1 MTKEFMQT
9 YQIYLTPL
17 SPIHIGCGED
27 FEPTNYVIDKNVL
40 YHFDPSN
47 LCLLKEKRD
56 ELLNLAKQ
64 DDLLKIQKFFKK
76 NVASAKSFSHYLA
89 NVANGVAD
97 SWEKKIGNVAQYEG
111 SGKGIKEVISALAIE
126 RTSYLPYE
134 NNAYIP
140 GSSFKGT
147 LVTAFL
153 DLEHKKDGN
162 PRLENKVNL
171 IKKYNGEFKES
182 EFRTVKFGDF
192 IPQKEIS
199 SKIYFCINLKKKPN
213 EKGILGK
220 GISLKREAILAGQY
234 RAFQSNLSLWENKYK
249 QKMPYQIN
257 RIFDILNKYYVPIFE
272 EECENLISNKVIDRQ
287 WVARIRALLN
297 ENKTAL
303 IRLGKNGADS
313 KILRSKN
320 TAQIKIMLG
329 KGESTKKDRSSTLWL
344 AGNNER
350 QSNDLLPF
358 GWALLEIKDGQEN
371 AKLKQWCEQQFDAN
385 GVIDKQT
392 LIRQH
397 REEQEQL
404 RKDYEEEIKKIQL
417 TEQQRL
423 AMEREKAELLNS
435 ASDNQ
440 RLVLEFLDKLENTR
454 EKQIDTSGSPLLKE
468 AQSLLSA
475 AVEWSQEE
483 QAFIKEKITFSL
495 LKTKIDFKK
504 KDAERNFKK
513 LVNKLVGTN

>member
-40 YHFDPSN
+40 YYFDPSN

-56 ELLNLAKQ
+56 ELLNLVKQ
-64 DDLLKIQKFFKK
+64 SDLLRIQRFFKANTK
-76 NVASAKSFSHYLA
+76 SAVNFSHYFA
-89 NVANGVAD
+89 NVATGVA
-97 SWEKKIGNVAQYEG
+97 SEWENSIGKVDQRKSN
-111 SGKGIKEVISALAIE
+111 GKEDFNKLAIE

-140 GSSFKGT
+140 GSSFKGA

-153 DLEHKKDGN
+153 DLEHKKAGN

-171 IKKYNGEFKES
+171 IKKYKGEFKDS

-192 IPQKEIS
+192 MPRQEIN
-199 SKIYFCINLKKKPN
+199 SKIYCSINIKKKPN
-213 EKGILGK
+213 EEGILK
-220 GISLKREAILAGQY
+220 RGIPLRREAIVSGQY
-234 RAFQSNLSLWENKYK
+234 RAFQSDLALWENKYK
-249 QKMPYQIN
+249 QTSAYELN
-257 RIFDILNKYYVPIFE
+257 EIFDILNAYYIPIFN
-272 EECENLISNKVIDRQ
+272 EECDQLIANGLISRQ
-287 WVARIRALLN
+287 WFSAVRSLLN
-297 ENKTAL
+297 SRNIAL

-313 KILRSKN
+313 KILRNKGV
-320 TAQIKIMLG
+320 AKIKINGL
-329 KGESTKKDRSSTLWL
+329 SIPQDRSTTLWL
-344 AGNNER
+344 AGEYNK
-350 QSNDLLPF
+350 QKSDLLPF
-358 GWALLEIKDGQEN
+358 GWVLLEINQRQEN
-371 AKLKQWCEQQFDAN
+371 EKLKQWCEQQIDAN
-385 GVIDKQT
+385 DVIDKQT

-417 TEQQRL
+417 AEQQRL

-475 AVEWSQEE
+475 AVEWPQEE

-495 LKTKIDFKK
+495 LKTKIYFKK
-504 KDAERNFKK
+504 KDAEKNFKK

>member
-56 ELLNLAKQ
+56 ELLNLVKQ
-64 DDLLKIQKFFKK
+64 SDLLRIQRFFKANTK
-76 NVASAKSFSHYLA
+76 SAVNFSHYFA
-89 NVANGVAD
+89 NVATGVA
-97 SWEKKIGNVAQYEG
+97 SEWENSIGKVDQRKSN
-111 SGKGIKEVISALAIE
+111 GKEDFNKLAIE

-140 GSSFKGT
+140 GSSFKGA

-153 DLEHKKDGN
+153 DLEHKKAGN

-171 IKKYNGEFKES
+171 IKKYKGEFKDS

-192 IPQKEIS
+192 MPRQEIN
-199 SKIYFCINLKKKPN
+199 SKIYCSINIKKEPN
-213 EKGILGK
+213 EEGILK
-220 GISLKREAILAGQY
+220 RGIPLRREAIVSGQY
-234 RAFQSNLSLWENKYK
+234 RAFQSDLALWENKYK
-249 QKMPYQIN
+249 QTSAYELN
-257 RIFDILNKYYVPIFE
+257 EIFDILNAYYIPIFN
-272 EECENLISNKVIDRQ
+272 EECDQLIANGLISRQ
-287 WVARIRALLN
+287 WFSAVRSLLN
-297 ENKTAL
+297 SRNIAL

-313 KILRSKN
+313 KILRNKGV
-320 TAQIKIMLG
+320 AKIKINGL
-329 KGESTKKDRSSTLWL
+329 SIPQDRSTTLWL
-344 AGNNER
+344 AGEYNK
-350 QSNDLLPF
+350 QKSDLLPF
-358 GWALLEIKDGQEN
+358 GWVLLEINQRQEN
-371 AKLKQWCEQQFDAN
+371 EKLKQWCEQQFDAN

-423 AMEREKAELLNS
+423 AMEREKAELLNA

-504 KDAERNFKK
+504 KDAEKNFKK